1 MTKDGIWAKA
11 VHFANPVAWGS
22 RAKVVETTDFKAHA
36 FSRWIYLVFHGFFV
50 DQCMIRASA
59 LTFTT
64 ILSIVPFIAVAF
76 SISKGFG
83 LQNADFIKDL
93 LLRVTAGQED
103 VAAKILEY
111 IGNTNVTTLGWMGV
125 ATLLGTVFSMVG
137 TIEKAFNTIWDVKRG
152 RTAWRKFTDFFSVIL
167 ICPIIVMVAISLT
180 VSLQNQEMV
189 RNLLSVSAFG
199 YMEALFLKLLPLFLI
214 WMAFT
219 FIYIFI
225 PNHKVKLSSAA
236 VGGVVAGSM
245 WQLAQWVYIHW
256 QIGAGKYNAIYGSF
270 AQLPLLLI
278 WLYIS
283 WVIVLLGAEMA
294 AAKQNL
300 KSSVGKRFAGTVNVL
315 DRQKASLLLLTYLT
329 RQFKDGFSPKPL
341 EVISRRLS
349 LPADLSADL
358 FQTLREAGLVI
369 KAQNGDEEIF
379 VLAKTPDGI
388 RVTDVM
394 DAIAGDGHSKLPV
407 LSEKRFQAVEQVFCQ
422 LSRAVIDSP
431 ANATL
436 SEYSEAF
443 RDLFAPKE
451 PPNQPEGSV
460 CGAESSAQ

>member
-1 MTKDGIWAKA
+1 MSKGEIWTKALRL
-11 VHFANPVAWGS
+11 ANPVSWGGH
-22 RAKVVETTDFKAHA
+22 AKRGQTPDLKAHA
-36 FSRWIYLVFHGFFV
+36 FSRWVYLVFHGFFE

-83 LQNADFIKDL
+83 LQNAEFIKDL
-93 LLRVTAGQED
+93 LLRITAGQED
-103 VAAKILEY
+103 VASKILEY

-189 RNLLSVSAFG
+189 KNLLSVSAIG

-245 WQLAQWVYIHW
+245 WQLAQWVYINW

-300 KSSVGKRFAGTVNVL
+300 KSSVGKRFAGSVNVL

-329 RQFKDGFSPKPL
+329 RQFKDGFAPKSL
-341 EVISRRLS
+341 SVISRRLS
-349 LPADLSADL
+349 LPVDLAADL
-358 FQTLREAGLVI
+358 FQTLRESGLVI

-379 VLAKTPDGI
+379 VLARTPDGI

-394 DAIAGDGHSKLPV
+394 DAVAGDGQSKLPV
-407 LSEKRFQAVEQVFCQ
+407 LSEERFQAVEEVFCQ

-436 SEYSEAF
+436 SEYSESFKDIFGPA
-443 RDLFAPKE
+443 K
-451 PPNQPEGSV
+451 PENGSGSGV
-460 CGAESSAQ
+460 CGAENPT